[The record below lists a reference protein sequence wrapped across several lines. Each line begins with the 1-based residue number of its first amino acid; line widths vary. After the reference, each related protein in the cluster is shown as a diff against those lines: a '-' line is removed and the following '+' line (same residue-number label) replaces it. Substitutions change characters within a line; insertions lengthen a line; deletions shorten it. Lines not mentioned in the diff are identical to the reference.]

1 MKRKIVF
8 LGLFGAVILMLGV
21 VIFLRRE
28 PSGLKVYASLD
39 AERFLVSQPVLLR
52 CKLVNEGGAPVGIL
66 TPSVDEWT
74 FEVIVY
80 DSQGKRHPYAHRK
93 VFVESRDAGRPLAA
107 GESVPIEV
115 DLTKEYSLPPGT
127 YSLRATYRTL
137 NYPKLDVWYGIV
149 KSEPLVFEIAADA
162 STATR
167 EP

>member
-8 LGLFGAVILMLGV
+8 LGLFGVVILMLGV
-21 VIFLRRE
+21 AIFLRRE

-80 DSQGKRHPYAHRK
+80 DSQGKRCDYVRPK
-93 VFVESRDAGRPLAA
+93 TFVESRDASRPLAA

-115 DLTKEYSLPPGT
+115 DISKDFGLTPGT

>member
-8 LGLFGAVILMLGV
+8 LGLFGVVILMLGV
-21 VIFLRRE
+21 GIILRRE

-39 AERFLVSQPVLLR
+39 AERFLAGQPIVAR
-52 CKLVNEGGAPVGIL
+52 CKLVNEGDTPVSIL
-66 TPSVDEWT
+66 TPSLDEWT

-80 DSQGKRHPYAHRK
+80 TSQGKRHPYAHRK

-115 DLTKEYSLPPGT
+115 DLTKEYQLPPGT

-137 NYPKLDVWYGIV
+137 NYPRNDVWYGIV
-149 KSEPLVFEIAADA
+149 KSEPIIFEIVADA
-162 STATR
+162 STATVD
-167 EP
+167 P